1 MRGLDESVLL
11 VPSNFQSAN
20 EPDTGLPLS
29 SLSLLLLVVVCGRCW
44 TGDGDADAT
53 CGNVGVEEEVL
64 LSL

>member
-1 MRGLDESVLL
+1 
-11 VPSNFQSAN
+11 
-20 EPDTGLPLS
+20 
-29 SLSLLLLVVVCGRCW
+29 VVVCGRCW